1 MERDADIRHYLM
13 VIKRR
18 KFQIIISALL
28 VFGIS
33 AAIVFMLPSIY
44 KSSGTILI
52 ETQGIPENIV
62 QSTVTGYV
70 EDRIQMI
77 TRLILSRA
85 RLLELIK
92 RYDLYPDL
100 KDINGTEET
109 IQKMRKDIV
118 MESIR
123 SEDRRGSG
131 TIAFTL
137 SYEGKDP
144 RKVAQVTND
153 IVSAYLK
160 ENKKNREQKAQGTL
174 EFLELQLEE
183 LRSEILHSEKQIAEF
198 KNKHITQL
206 PELMQFNL
214 QSMDRLDGEIGSI
227 EEQVKSLI
235 NRKIYLQGQLD
246 TVQPMLYS
254 ASADGNR
261 IITPRTEAVTLR
273 TQYLSLSTTHSK
285 NHPDVI
291 VLKKR
296 LDAMEA
302 EVNSRDEDREFYR
315 RMEEK
320 EIQLAQLSKKFSD
333 KHPDVIKLQKEID
346 RLKIEFENL
355 SEKQS
360 KQKMKQEIP
369 DNPLYINLQTQIE
382 ATQMEIDT
390 AQKELKSLKSKY
402 KDYQKRVESS
412 PQVELEYQAIHRD
425 YTNAQ
430 EKYQET
436 RNRLLEAREA
446 KGLEESRWA
455 AKLTLLETPVICQ
468 KPYKPERLKILVLAL
483 VLALGV
489 GVTVAF
495 MLENMDQSV
504 RRADDLAIIT
514 GKMVLGVIPYIETP
528 QELVWQQRRKWIF
541 LISSAAGV
549 IILLTAL
556 NFLYKPL
563 NILWINII
571 QKSKLVF

>member
-346 RLKIEFENL
+346 RLKIEFEN
-355 SEKQS
+355 
-360 KQKMKQEIP
+360 I
-369 DNPLYINLQTQIE
+369 QTN
-382 ATQMEIDT
+382 
-390 AQKELKSLKSKY
+390 K
-402 KDYQKRVESS
+402 
-412 PQVELEYQAIHRD
+412 
-425 YTNAQ
+425 TN
-430 EKYQET
+430 
-436 RNRLLEAREA
+436 
-446 KGLEESRWA
+446 
-455 AKLTLLETPVICQ
+455 
-468 KPYKPERLKILVLAL
+468 
-483 VLALGV
+483 
-489 GVTVAF
+489 
-495 MLENMDQSV
+495 
-504 RRADDLAIIT
+504 
-514 GKMVLGVIPYIETP
+514 
-528 QELVWQQRRKWIF
+528 
-541 LISSAAGV
+541 
-549 IILLTAL
+549 
-556 NFLYKPL
+556 
-563 NILWINII
+563 
-571 QKSKLVF
+571 